1 MSRVRGYTL
10 LEILVVVALLALATS
25 LVAPAGYRMIT
36 SWREA
41 GEVDEVLQSISAL
54 PLRARAA
61 GRELV
66 LPDPTTPDPATPDA
80 AHVELPDGWRLEM
93 HSPLTVRANGACS
106 DAAGILHTTR
116 QLIDFRVAAP
126 FCAVRRVAADGQ

>member
-1 MSRVRGYTL
+1 MRGYTL

-41 GEVDEVLQSISAL
+41 GAVDEALQSIGAL

-61 GRELV
+61 GHELL
-66 LPDPTTPDPATPDA
+66 LPDPTAPDA
-80 AHVELPDGWRLEM
+80 VHVELPDGWRLEM